1 MASGGMPSSH
11 TAFVVAATAKIAMT
25 EGIYSPLFGI
35 CAVLSF
41 VVMYDA
47 VGVRQSVGLQAKA
60 LNELHEKLNDLTS
73 FDYNMLKEVC
83 GHNIFQ
89 VIAGFLLGVVVGLL
103 A

>member
-11 TAFVVAATAKIAMT
+11 TAFVIAATTKIALL
-25 EGIYSPLFGI
+25 EGIYSSLFGV
-35 CAVLSF
+35 CVVLSF

-60 LNELHEKLNDLTS
+60 LNELHEKLNDLTNV
-73 FDYNMLKEVC
+73 DYNIIKEVC

-89 VIAGFLLGVVVGLL
+89 VIAGFVLGVVVGISV
-103 A
+103 